1 MPEQVRVTPEDLHVS
16 AATLDTHADN
26 VQSKHLA
33 ADARIDSAQPGLPA
47 NSAAATEAAMS
58 KWQADTSKLF
68 GRMIDHADGL
78 RTGAAAYQNVDLD
91 SASNVRDAASELDL
105 GL

>member
-1 MPEQVRVTPEDLHVS
+1 
-16 AATLDTHADN
+16 
-26 VQSKHLA
+26 
-33 ADARIDSAQPGLPA
+33 
-47 NSAAATEAAMS
+47 MS

-68 GRMIDHADGL
+68 ARLIDHADGL
-78 RTGAAAYQNVDLD
+78 RTGAAAYQNVDRD